1 MNDGICDGRVVAITG
16 AGRGIGRE
24 YALEFARQG
33 ARVVV
38 NDLGASRDGA
48 GADAG
53 PAQEVVDEIRAMGG
67 EAVASTDD
75 IADFDGAKRFISTAV
90 DTFGTLDTLV
100 NNAGILRDR
109 MLVNMS
115 IDEWDAVIRV
125 HLRGTFCPT
134 RWAAELWR
142 ERSKAGTPVDA
153 RLVNTS
159 SSSGLY
165 ANPGQANY
173 ASAKSGIAT
182 LTIVASRELARYGV
196 LANAI
201 YPTALSRLT
210 EDVFTRAGLVTGDEP
225 DDGYSPLDPANVAPV
240 VVWLGSSRS
249 AGITGQVFGVR
260 GGSIVVAENWRPG
273 PSTQVDRRWDPA
285 ELDEVIP
292 ELVGRAVQATTPG
305 GARTQ
310 GGS

>member
-1 MNDGICDGRVVAITG
+1 MSTGICGGRVVAITG

-38 NDLGASRDGA
+38 NDLGGARDGE
-48 GADAG
+48 GASAG
-53 PAQEVVDEIRAMGG
+53 PAQEVVDEITAMGG

-75 IADFDGAKRFISTAV
+75 ISDFDGAKRFISTAI
-90 DTFGTLDTLV
+90 DTFGQLDTLV

-109 MLVNMS
+109 MIVNMS
-115 IDEWDAVIRV
+115 PEEWDAVIRV
-125 HLRGTFCPT
+125 HLRGTFAPT
-134 RWAAELWR
+134 RWAAEHWR
-142 ERSKAGTPVDA
+142 ERSKAGDPVDA

-173 ASAKSGIAT
+173 AAAKSGIAT
-182 LTIVASRELARYGV
+182 FTIVASRELGRYGV

-210 EDVFTRAGLVTGDEP
+210 EDVFSRAGLTSEEP
-225 DDGYSPLDPANVAPV
+225 ADGYSPLDPSNVAPV
-240 VVWLGSSRS
+240 VVWLGSDRS

-273 PSTQVDRRWDPA
+273 PSTEVDRRWDPA
-285 ELDEVIP
+285 ELDEIVP
-292 ELVGRAVQATTPG
+292 DLVRQATQATTPG
-305 GARTQ
+305 GARTTAAT
-310 GGS
+310 